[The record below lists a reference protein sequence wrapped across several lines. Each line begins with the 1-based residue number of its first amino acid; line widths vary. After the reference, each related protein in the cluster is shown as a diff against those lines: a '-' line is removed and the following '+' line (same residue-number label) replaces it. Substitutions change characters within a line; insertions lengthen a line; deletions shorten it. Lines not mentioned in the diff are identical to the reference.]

1 MKKIQWAMCGLGAAL
16 MLWWGCTARDQESP
30 TLRVDF
36 LRPVPVS
43 DSVCGVWET
52 DRVIRIASGDTLR
65 MRLVFGDNE
74 GLSQYKIGIHSNFDC
89 HGHRNLSEAWTVSE
103 IGGLS
108 GLVDTLERALVV
120 PLDAAAGTYHFE
132 LLALDASG
140 NELEEYP
147 IYTLQLANTADTV
160 APSIV
165 LSAPVLPATVPR
177 GSQLVVAG
185 TAADNLALDF
195 GRAEL
200 RVRLPNGD
208 NQTVGTYPFAGGTG
222 TQSGFSIAYTIPGN
236 WAPGVYP
243 FTLWVYDGY
252 NNAVD
257 RRLSVQID

>member
-1 MKKIQWAMCGLGAAL
+1 
-16 MLWWGCTARDQESP
+16 MLWWGCTERDKTSP
-30 TLRVDF
+30 TLQVDY
-36 LRPVPVS
+36 LWPAPVS
-43 DSVCGVWET
+43 DSVCGIWET
-52 DRVIRIASGDTLR
+52 DRVINVASGDTLQ
-65 MRLVFGDNE
+65 MRLIFNDNE

-103 IGGLS
+103 IGALS
-108 GLVDTLERALVV
+108 GLVDTLERALIV

-147 IYTLQLANTADTV
+147 IYTLQITNTADTLAPTINLSSPVPPITV
-160 APSIV
+160 A
-165 LSAPVLPATVPR
+165 R

-200 RVRLPNGD
+200 RIRMPNGD

-222 TQSGFSIAYTIPGN
+222 TLSSFSMAYTIPMN

-252 NNAVD
+252 NNAVAQ
-257 RRLSVQID
+257 RLTVQIN